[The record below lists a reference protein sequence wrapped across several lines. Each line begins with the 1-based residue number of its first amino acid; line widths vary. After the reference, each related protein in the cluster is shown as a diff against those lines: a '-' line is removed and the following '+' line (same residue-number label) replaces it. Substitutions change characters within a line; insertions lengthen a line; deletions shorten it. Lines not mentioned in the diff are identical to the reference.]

1 MSKNSFA
8 KGAFILGVAGVIVK
22 ILGAVFRIPLDS
34 MIDSEGFGY
43 YHTAYPIYVV
53 LLSISTAGFPIA
65 ISKMMAEKRI
75 VGDYRG
81 AHKIFKTSLK
91 LLTVMGVLTSVVV
104 FLFAGKIV
112 ARLENPKAIHSM
124 ISLAPALLFVPVM
137 ATFRGYFQGRNNM
150 TPTAVSQIIEQFFRV
165 FAGLGLAYLLAKKG
179 PEYGAAGASFGA
191 SVGAIFGTL
200 FIIFVYMIN
209 KNKINGELLSAQ
221 EFEEESAKRIIRNL
235 LAIAV
240 PIIIGSLALPMMNM
254 IDLTLV
260 MKRLMASGYSPED
273 ANMLYGE
280 LTGKVNT
287 VINLPQIMTISVA
300 VSSVPMISEAY
311 KIGDIDRVRK
321 HAKMAMRLATLIG
334 LPAAIGLMVLPHPI
348 MSFLYGS
355 RARNSGELLFIMSFG
370 VYFLSLLQVFVG
382 ILQGIGKSYIPVVNL
397 FIAAIFKFICTFI
410 LTAIPSVNI
419 KGAAVGTA
427 VAYTIAYILDLYY
440 VKKYLRIDFNIK
452 SFVIKPLIAALPMG
466 VAAKISYQLLMM
478 RLGNR
483 GATLLAI
490 LVAVAVYGTLL
501 IVTGGI
507 TKEELNKMPGGRR
520 IAKLLP

>member
-8 KGAFILGVAGVIVK
+8 KGAFILGIAGVIVK

-53 LLSISTAGFPIA
+53 LLSVSTAGFPIA

-75 VGDYRG
+75 LGDYKG
-81 AHKIFKTSLK
+81 AHKIFKISLK
-91 LLTVMGVLTSVVV
+91 LLSVMGVLTSAVV
-104 FLFAGKIV
+104 FLFAEKIV
-112 ARLENPKAIHSM
+112 TRLENPKAVYSM

-165 FAGLGLAYLLAKKG
+165 FAGLGLAFLLAGKG

-191 SVGAIFGTL
+191 SVGAIFGTS
-200 FIIFVYMIN
+200 FIIFVYVLN
-209 KNKINGELLSAQ
+209 KNKINNELLYTP
-221 EFEEESAKRIIRNL
+221 EFEEESAKTIIRNL
-235 LAIAV
+235 LTIAV

-260 MKRLMASGYSPED
+260 MKRLMVSGYSPED

-311 KIGDIDRVRK
+311 KIGDMDQVRK

-334 LPAAIGLMVLPHPI
+334 LPAAIGLMVLPNPI

-355 RARNSGELLFIMSFG
+355 RARSSGELLFVMSFG

-410 LTAIPSVNI
+410 LTAVPSINV
-419 KGAAVGTA
+419 KGATIGT
-427 VAYTIAYILDLYY
+427 VLAYMIAYALDLYY
-440 VKKYLRIDFNIK
+440 VRKYLRLHFNVRT
-452 SFVIKPLIAALPMG
+452 FLIKPLIASVPMG
-466 VAAKISYQLLMM
+466 LAASFSH
-478 RLGNR
+478 RLFSLYFGNR
-483 GATLLAI
+483 LSTLLAI
-490 LVAVAVYGTLL
+490 LIAVVVYGVLL
-501 IVTGGI
+501 IVTGGV
-507 TKEELNKMPGGRR
+507 TKEELNRMPGGRR
-520 IAKLLP
+520 IARFLP